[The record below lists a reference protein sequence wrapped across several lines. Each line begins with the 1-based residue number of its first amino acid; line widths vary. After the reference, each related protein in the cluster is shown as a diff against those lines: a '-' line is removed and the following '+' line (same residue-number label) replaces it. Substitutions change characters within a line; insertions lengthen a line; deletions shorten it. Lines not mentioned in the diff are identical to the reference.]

1 MDDSEVE
8 GLYAL
13 APEQFVAARD
23 QLARRL
29 RSEGRRQEAAQ
40 VRALARPTV
49 PAWALNQLAR
59 SFPAEIEVL
68 VAVGAELRSA
78 QDRALSGRGGAQL
91 RQAGERRREAV
102 KALTERA
109 GALLSDAGRDPA
121 AHLAAIASAL
131 EAAAVDEEAAAALCA
146 GRLSKPP
153 ERQSGFAESGFPD
166 PTELAPAPAA
176 PPAPIEP
183 PAAEDEQRK
192 AAEQAHEQA
201 RERAEEAQGQADA
214 ALLVARESSQQAQA
228 AVAEVARLEDL
239 LERAR
244 TAAREATKRAATA
257 EESAAAA
264 REQAARLADALAEA
278 RADLERVGGSP
289 PL

>member
-1 MDDSEVE
+1 VDDSEVE

-59 SFPAEIEVL
+59 SLPAEIEDL

-176 PPAPIEP
+176 PPATPRSWSLGSRASRRRRP
-183 PAAEDEQRK
+183 LPRSPAWRTCSSGRGPRPVRRPSGRPRPRSPQPRPANR
-192 AAEQAHEQA
+192 
-201 RERAEEAQGQADA
+201 RRALPTHSLRPAQ
-214 ALLVARESSQQAQA
+214 
-228 AVAEVARLEDL
+228 
-239 LERAR
+239 
-244 TAAREATKRAATA
+244 TW
-257 EESAAAA
+257 SA
-264 REQAARLADALAEA
+264 
-278 RADLERVGGSP
+278 
-289 PL
+289 